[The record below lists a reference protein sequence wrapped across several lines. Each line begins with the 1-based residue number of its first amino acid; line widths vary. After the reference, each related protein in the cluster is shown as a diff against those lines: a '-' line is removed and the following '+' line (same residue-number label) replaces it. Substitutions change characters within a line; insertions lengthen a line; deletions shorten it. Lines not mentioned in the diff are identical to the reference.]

1 MIHRQVA
8 ALVGHL
14 SGHHHD
20 LVPLH
25 GGAENVIQV
34 AVFRQSAHA
43 EALDDESVIVLRHEL
58 HQLRF
63 RPRDQLQQPH
73 IVVQFVIEGGFS
85 RHRA

>member
-25 GGAENVIQV
+25 GGAENVIQI

-43 EALDDESVIVLRHEL
+43 EALDDQSVIVLRHEL

-63 RPRDQLQQPH
+63 RPRNQLQQPH
-73 IVVQFVIEGGFS
+73 IVVQFVIEHRLF
-85 RHRA
+85 RHRT